1 MRTGGNWNSMIVALF
16 VALVIPLFF
25 VILLLQDENSRYL
38 ITFFAWGALA
48 GLLSNFSESS
58 LLVYVPLS
66 ELSIE
71 YAPIIEE
78 FFKASLLFALIFFH
92 RERLEDK
99 RIILYAFFSGMGFSI
114 LENFYYLS
122 TATFFSA
129 LDEAM
134 FIFIRSIST
143 TIMHGLTTGF
153 IGLGL
158 YYVFTH
164 KRELSELRVSFLPLV
179 LVIQVFGFA
188 VMFHA
193 LFNLYVQASSFGKL
207 VALCFSVLLYL
218 ATWILV
224 SVNFESD
231 IRQL

>member
-1 MRTGGNWNSMIVALF
+1 MIVALF
-16 VALVIPLFF
+16 VALVIPLVF
-25 VILLLQDENSRYL
+25 VILLLQDENARYL

-48 GLLSNFSESS
+48 GLLSNFGDSS

-71 YAPIIEE
+71 YAPLIEE
-78 FFKASLLFALIFFH
+78 FSKASLLFALVFFR
-92 RERLEDK
+92 REKLGDRN
-99 RIILYAFFSGMGFSI
+99 IISYAFFSGMGFSI

-122 TATFFSA
+122 TVTFFSA
-129 LDEAM
+129 LNEAM
-134 FIFIRSIST
+134 FIFMRSIST
-143 TIMHGLTTGF
+143 TIMHGLATGF

-158 YYVFTH
+158 YYIFTH

-179 LVIQVFGFA
+179 FVIQVYFFA
-188 VMFHA
+188 VVFHA

-207 VALCFSVLLYL
+207 VALCFSVLIYL

-224 SVNFESD
+224 SSNFESD
-231 IRQL
+231 SRQL